1 LSTIV
6 DCKEL
11 LAKAVDVVVNCHQK
25 PTTTTSPATTSHV
38 TSLFAKLIP
47 KPPPPRVAAPTPP
60 AATHLNAYSDPDEA
74 YLVDRIQSLRQN
86 SDEIRTPVEF
96 EQIAG
101 MDEVK
106 RKMRIASFYALHF
119 VRAGPKP
126 TPAATLLYG
135 PPGTGKTLI
144 VGSFAKSRSLP
155 LFSVTAADIKGRYN
169 GESEK

>member
-1 LSTIV
+1 M
-6 DCKEL
+6 
-11 LAKAVDVVVNCHQK
+11 
-25 PTTTTSPATTSHV
+25 
-38 TSLFAKLIP
+38 
-47 KPPPPRVAAPTPP
+47 
-60 AATHLNAYSDPDEA
+60 
-74 YLVDRIQSLRQN
+74 DRIQSLRQN

-106 RKMRIASFYALHF
+106 REMMTASFYAFDF
-119 VRAGPKP
+119 VRARPKP